1 MREFPQKKTSDCT
14 GDGDHM
20 VHADH
25 SPQVVKAKFDLSFS
39 WPESDQPSGKGGIIV
54 SFESDIGKWYQV
66 EYWL

>member
-1 MREFPQKKTSDCT
+1 
-14 GDGDHM
+14 M

-39 WPESDQPSGKGGIIV
+39 WSESDQPSGKGGIIV